1 MYPFFFPLPPLPPP
15 SSSNSTQ
22 SSCFENILVRI
33 RGVAESEA
41 IRYTRPSTAGLMRFS
56 RGTAPRKLRWK
67 RENSLS
73 LKFRECRRSTTLPL
87 FFSLSSFFLSL
98 SLSFPVSFL
107 STIEPLTLFL
117 SLGFPPNFRTNLYIF
132 ECESGGWIECVSPLQ
147 FPSLSPSF
155 FVTGFIF
162 YMYVFFFLF
171 SLFFDSLLLLFRPN
185 FIHGIDAQSGINN
198 ISTIGGSIVSVAME
212 MANENY
218 FASSFPSF
226 FLHFNSNCDRLLL
239 LNVSLNRWLI
249 GGMEIYR
256 QIVPQIILV
265 SRFIR
270 GNKRGAKTRLDVRFE
285 SINSFIPGG

>member
-1 MYPFFFPLPPLPPP
+1 MPPLYHSASFFF
-15 SSSNSTQ
+15 
-22 SSCFENILVRI
+22 
-33 RGVAESEA
+33 
-41 IRYTRPSTAGLMRFS
+41 
-56 RGTAPRKLRWK
+56 
-67 RENSLS
+67 SL
-73 LKFRECRRSTTLPL
+73 F
-87 FFSLSSFFLSL
+87 FFSLSLSLVPCIVPIHHRATNSFSLSRLSSQFQNQFVYLWMRIWWLNWMCISVTVPFSLSFFLRYR
-98 SLSFPVSFL
+98 FYFL
-107 STIEPLTLFL
+107 
-117 SLGFPPNFRTNLYIF
+117 
-132 ECESGGWIECVSPLQ
+132 
-147 FPSLSPSF
+147 
-155 FVTGFIF
+155 
-162 YMYVFFFLF
+162 YVCFFFLF